1 MDSELVMGDDRS
13 FAPDTY
19 SDSNTNPDNVADVHS
34 TSINEGFDD
43 ITQLV
48 GMGWFMQNKQSAFG
62 ND

>member
-1 MDSELVMGDDRS
+1 MGDDPS